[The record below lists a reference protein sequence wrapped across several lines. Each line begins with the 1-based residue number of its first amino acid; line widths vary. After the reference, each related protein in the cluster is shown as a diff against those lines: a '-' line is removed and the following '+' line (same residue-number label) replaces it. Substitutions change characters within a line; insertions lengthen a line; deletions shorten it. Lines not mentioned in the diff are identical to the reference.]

1 MVRNIVGTLVAV
13 GLGKLAPGAVRG
25 IIDSRDRKRAGATAP
40 PQGLFLVAVRYE
52 PAASGH
58 LGPNS

>member
-1 MVRNIVGTLVAV
+1 V

-52 PAASGH
+52 PAASDH
-58 LGPNS
+58 LEPKT